1 MQFARSRDGAGR
13 DSGQV
18 IVFTVVALIAFA
30 AMAAFVV
37 DVGYAYFTQRSLQAS
52 ADAAALAGAQQ
63 LPDSSA
69 ATSTATQFGT
79 GKSAKNAITRATVSE
94 TITTKCLTSIPGCS
108 PVNAVVV
115 DETAHVNSFFAQ
127 LVGLSKY
134 DVHVRATACAP
145 CGVKPLDVMVVLDRT
160 GSMCQDSSGANDP
173 TCFDLNNAKT
183 GIRTFLSFMD
193 KSVDAVGLAVLPP
206 AANAAATC
214 STPSGSNYNSSG
226 APYLMV
232 PLSQDYKLKDG
243 SLNVSSN
250 LVSTLNCIKGGGT
263 TSYASAIDVAQ
274 AELVARG
281 RAGVQ
286 KVIIFLSDGAANT
299 GPSFLSKTSPART
312 QPCHAG
318 ITAASNARGAGTV
331 VYSIGYAL
339 ADDTGGCKADTGA
352 VEKPAITVW
361 QAMQGIADAGNF
373 YDKPS
378 PGQLNTI
385 FTQIAS
391 DIAKGSSG
399 LVPDNTK

>member
-1 MQFARSRDGAGR
+1 MQFARSRDRAGR

-63 LPDSSA
+63 LPDASA
-69 ATSTATQFGT
+69 ATNTATQFGT

-214 STPSGSNYNSSG
+214 STPSGASYNSPG

-232 PLSQDYKLKDG
+232 SLSQDYKLKDG
-243 SLNVSSN
+243 SLNSSSS

-312 QPCHAG
+312 QP
-318 ITAASNARGAGTV
+318 
-331 VYSIGYAL
+331 
-339 ADDTGGCKADTGA
+339 
-352 VEKPAITVW
+352 
-361 QAMQGIADAGNF
+361 
-373 YDKPS
+373 
-378 PGQLNTI
+378 
-385 FTQIAS
+385 
-391 DIAKGSSG
+391 
-399 LVPDNTK
+399 